1 MGIAVMILG
10 KSGAGKSTSLRNLDP
25 HTYSVVEV
33 NGKPLPFKTKKR
45 TINTDVYA
53 NVSRVL
59 QEAPCDIVVVDDSQ
73 YLMANEY
80 IRSATKQFTK
90 DGAFEFYKKLGYN
103 FWNMVN
109 EVSALPENKIVYF
122 LHHLEIDEYGNSKE
136 KTIGKLLDDKI
147 CVAGMFSI
155 VILAEKRGKD
165 FVFDTQNDGNSPA
178 KTPIGMFPD
187 RVIENDLVLV
197 DKAIRGFYDFPEPT
211 KMEAKPE

>member
-25 HTYSVVEV
+25 QTYSVVEV

-73 YLMANEY
+73 YLMANEFM
-80 IRSATKQFTK
+80 RRAREKGFEKFTEI
-90 DGAFEFYKKLGYN
+90 GVN
-103 FWNMVN
+103 FWNLVN
-109 EVSALPENKIVYF
+109 EVQKLPENKIVYF
-122 LHHLEIDEYGNSKE
+122 LHHLEVDEYGNSKE

-147 CVAGMFSI
+147 CIAGMFSI
-155 VILAEKRGKD
+155 VILAEKRDKE
-165 FVFDTQNDGNSPA
+165 FVFDTQNDGQSPA

-197 DKAIRGFYDFPEPT
+197 DRAIRGFYDLPEPT

>member
-25 HTYSVVEV
+25 QTYSVVEV

-73 YLMANEY
+73 YLMANEFM
-80 IRSATKQFTK
+80 RRAREKGFEKFTEI
-90 DGAFEFYKKLGYN
+90 GVN
-103 FWNMVN
+103 FWNLVN
-109 EVSALPENKIVYF
+109 EVSKLPENKIVYF
-122 LHHLEIDEYGNSKE
+122 LHHLEVDEFGNSKE

-147 CVAGMFSI
+147 CIAGMFSI
-155 VILAEKRGKD
+155 VILAEKRDKE
-165 FVFDTQNDGNSPA
+165 FVFDTQNDGQSPA

-197 DKAIRGFYDFPEPT
+197 DKAIRGFYDLPEPT

>member
-25 HTYSVVEV
+25 QTYSVVEV

-73 YLMANEY
+73 YLMANEFM
-80 IRSATKQFTK
+80 RRAREKGFEKFTEI
-90 DGAFEFYKKLGYN
+90 GVN
-103 FWNMVN
+103 FWNLVN
-109 EVSALPENKIVYF
+109 EVSKLPENKIVYF
-122 LHHLEIDEYGNSKE
+122 LHHLEVDEYGNSKE

-147 CVAGMFSI
+147 CIAGMFSI
-155 VILAEKRGKD
+155 VILAEKRDKE
-165 FVFDTQNDGNSPA
+165 FVFDTQNDGQSPA

-197 DKAIRGFYDFPEPT
+197 DRAIRGFYDLPEPT
-211 KMEAKPE
+211 KMEAKTE

>member
-25 HTYSVVEV
+25 QTYSVVEV

-73 YLMANEY
+73 YLMANEFM
-80 IRSATKQFTK
+80 RRAREKGFEKFTEI
-90 DGAFEFYKKLGYN
+90 GVN
-103 FWNMVN
+103 FWNLVN
-109 EVSALPENKIVYF
+109 EVQKLPENKIVYF
-122 LHHLEIDEYGNSKE
+122 LHHLEVDEYGNSKE

-147 CVAGMFSI
+147 CIAGMFSI
-155 VILAEKRGKD
+155 VILAEKRDKE
-165 FVFDTQNDGNSPA
+165 FVFDTQNDGQSPA

-197 DKAIRGFYDFPEPT
+197 DKAIRGFYDLPEPT

>member
-25 HTYSVVEV
+25 QTYSVVEV

-73 YLMANEY
+73 YLMANEFM
-80 IRSATKQFTK
+80 RRARETGFEKFTEI
-90 DGAFEFYKKLGYN
+90 GVN
-103 FWNMVN
+103 FWNLVN
-109 EVSALPENKIVYF
+109 EVQKLPENKIVYF
-122 LHHLEIDEYGNSKE
+122 LHHLEVDEYGNSKE

-147 CVAGMFSI
+147 CIAGMFSI
-155 VILAEKRGKD
+155 VILAEKRDKE
-165 FVFDTQNDGNSPA
+165 FVFDTQNDGQSPA

-197 DKAIRGFYDFPEPT
+197 DKGIREFYDLSEPT

>member
-25 HTYSVVEV
+25 QTYSVVEV

-73 YLMANEY
+73 YLMANEFM
-80 IRSATKQFTK
+80 RRAREKGFEKFTEI
-90 DGAFEFYKKLGYN
+90 GVN
-103 FWNMVN
+103 FWNLVN
-109 EVSALPENKIVYF
+109 EVSKLPENKIVYF
-122 LHHLEIDEYGNSKE
+122 LHHLEVDEYGNSKE

-147 CVAGMFSI
+147 CIAGMFSI
-155 VILAEKRGKD
+155 VILAEKRDKE
-165 FVFDTQNDGNSPA
+165 FVFDTQNDGQSPA
-178 KTPIGMFPD
+178 KTPIGMFQD

-197 DKAIRGFYDFPEPT
+197 DRAIRSFYDLPEPT

>member
-25 HTYSVVEV
+25 QTYSVVEV

-73 YLMANEY
+73 YLMANEFM
-80 IRSATKQFTK
+80 RRAREKGFEKFTEI
-90 DGAFEFYKKLGYN
+90 GVN
-103 FWNMVN
+103 FWNLVN
-109 EVSALPENKIVYF
+109 EVSKLPENKVVYF
-122 LHHLEIDEYGNSKE
+122 LHHLEVDEYGNSKE

-147 CVAGMFSI
+147 CIAGMFSI
-155 VILAEKRGKD
+155 VILAEKRDKE
-165 FVFDTQNDGNSPA
+165 FVFDTQNDGQSPA

-197 DKAIRGFYDFPEPT
+197 DKAIRGFYDLPEPI

>member
-25 HTYSVVEV
+25 QTYSVVEV

-73 YLMANEY
+73 YLMANEFM
-80 IRSATKQFTK
+80 RRAREKGFEKFTEI
-90 DGAFEFYKKLGYN
+90 GVN
-103 FWNMVN
+103 FWNLVN
-109 EVSALPENKIVYF
+109 EVQKLPENKIVYF
-122 LHHLEIDEYGNSKE
+122 LHHLEVDECGNSKE

-147 CVAGMFSI
+147 CIAGMFSI
-155 VILAEKRGKD
+155 VILAEKRDKE
-165 FVFDTQNDGNSPA
+165 FVFDTQNDGQSPA

-197 DKAIRGFYDFPEPT
+197 DRAIRGFYDLPEPT

>member
-25 HTYSVVEV
+25 QTYSVVEV

-73 YLMANEY
+73 YLMANEFM
-80 IRSATKQFTK
+80 RRAREKGFEKFTEI
-90 DGAFEFYKKLGYN
+90 GVN
-103 FWNMVN
+103 FWNLVN
-109 EVSALPENKIVYF
+109 EVSKLPEKKIVYY
-122 LHHLEIDEYGNSKE
+122 LHHLEVDEFGNSKE

-147 CVAGMFSI
+147 CIAGMFSI
-155 VILAEKRGKD
+155 VILAEKRDKE
-165 FVFDTQNDGNSPA
+165 FVFDTQNDGQSPA

-197 DKAIRGFYDFPEPT
+197 DKAIRGFYDLPEPT

>member
-25 HTYSVVEV
+25 QTYSVVEV

-73 YLMANEY
+73 YLMANEFM
-80 IRSATKQFTK
+80 RRAREKGFEKFTEI
-90 DGAFEFYKKLGYN
+90 GVN
-103 FWNMVN
+103 FWNLVN
-109 EVSALPENKIVYF
+109 EVSKLPEKKIVYF
-122 LHHLEIDEYGNSKE
+122 LHHLEVDEFGNSKE

-147 CVAGMFSI
+147 CIAGMFSI
-155 VILAEKRGKD
+155 VILAEKRDKE
-165 FVFDTQNDGNSPA
+165 FVFDTQNDGQSPA

-197 DKAIRGFYDFPEPT
+197 DKAIRGFYDLPEPT

>member
-25 HTYSVVEV
+25 QTYSVVEV

-73 YLMANEY
+73 YLMANEFM
-80 IRSATKQFTK
+80 RRAREKGFEKFTEI
-90 DGAFEFYKKLGYN
+90 GVN
-103 FWNMVN
+103 FWNLVN
-109 EVSALPENKIVYF
+109 EVQKLPENKIVYF
-122 LHHLEIDEYGNSKE
+122 LHHLEVDEYGNSKE

-147 CVAGMFSI
+147 CIAGMFSI
-155 VILAEKRGKD
+155 VILAEKRDKE
-165 FVFDTQNDGNSPA
+165 FVFDTQNDGQSPA

-197 DKAIRGFYDFPEPT
+197 DRAIRGFYDLPEPT
-211 KMEAKPE
+211 KMEVKPE

>member
-25 HTYSVVEV
+25 QTYSVVEV

-73 YLMANEY
+73 YLMANEFM
-80 IRSATKQFTK
+80 RRAREKGFEKFTEI
-90 DGAFEFYKKLGYN
+90 GVN
-103 FWNMVN
+103 FWNLVN
-109 EVSALPENKIVYF
+109 EVQKLPENKIVYF
-122 LHHLEIDEYGNSKE
+122 LHHLEVDEYGNSKE

-147 CVAGMFSI
+147 CIAGMFSI
-155 VILAEKRGKD
+155 VILAEKRNKE
-165 FVFDTQNDGNSPA
+165 FVFDTQNDGQSPA

-197 DKAIRGFYDFPEPT
+197 DKGIREFYDLPEPT

>member
-25 HTYSVVEV
+25 QTYSVVEV

-73 YLMANEY
+73 YLMANEFM
-80 IRSATKQFTK
+80 RRAREKGFEKFTEI
-90 DGAFEFYKKLGYN
+90 GVN
-103 FWNMVN
+103 FWNLVN
-109 EVSALPENKIVYF
+109 EVQKLPENKIVYF
-122 LHHLEIDEYGNSKE
+122 LHHLEVDEYGNSKE

-147 CVAGMFSI
+147 CIAGMFSI
-155 VILAEKRGKD
+155 VILAEKRDKD
-165 FVFDTQNDGNSPA
+165 FVFDTQNDGQSPA

-197 DKAIRGFYDFPEPT
+197 DKGIREFYDLPEPT

>member
-25 HTYSVVEV
+25 QIYSVVEV

-73 YLMANEY
+73 YLMANEFM
-80 IRSATKQFTK
+80 RRAREKGFEKFTEI
-90 DGAFEFYKKLGYN
+90 GVN
-103 FWNMVN
+103 FWNLVN
-109 EVSALPENKIVYF
+109 EVSKLPENRVVYF
-122 LHHLEIDEYGNSKE
+122 LHHLEVDEYGNSKE

-147 CVAGMFSI
+147 CIAGMFSI
-155 VILAEKRGKD
+155 VILAEKRDKE
-165 FVFDTQNDGNSPA
+165 FVFDTQNDGQSPA

-197 DKAIRGFYDFPEPT
+197 DKAIRGFYDLPEPT

>member
-10 KSGAGKSTSLRNLDP
+10 KSGAGKSTSLRNLDTQ
-25 HTYSVVEV
+25 TYSVVEV

-73 YLMANEY
+73 YLMANEFM
-80 IRSATKQFTK
+80 RRAREKGFEKFTEI
-90 DGAFEFYKKLGYN
+90 GVN
-103 FWNMVN
+103 FWNLVN
-109 EVSALPENKIVYF
+109 EVSKLPENKVVYF
-122 LHHLEIDEYGNSKE
+122 LHHLEVDEYGNSKE

-147 CVAGMFSI
+147 CIAGMFSI
-155 VILAEKRGKD
+155 VILAEKRDKD
-165 FVFDTQNDGNSPA
+165 FIFDTQNDGQSPA

-197 DKAIRGFYDFPEPT
+197 DKAIRGFYDLPEPT

>member
-25 HTYSVVEV
+25 QTYSVVEV

-73 YLMANEY
+73 YLMANEFM
-80 IRSATKQFTK
+80 RRAREKGFEKFTEI
-90 DGAFEFYKKLGYN
+90 GVN
-103 FWNMVN
+103 FWNLVN
-109 EVSALPENKIVYF
+109 EVQKLPENKIVYF
-122 LHHLEIDEYGNSKE
+122 LHHLEVDEYGNSKE

-147 CVAGMFSI
+147 CIAGMFSI
-155 VILAEKRGKD
+155 VILAEKRDKE
-165 FVFDTQNDGNSPA
+165 FVFDTQNDGQSPA

-197 DKAIRGFYDFPEPT
+197 DKGIREFYDLSEPT

>member
-25 HTYSVVEV
+25 QTYSVVEV

-73 YLMANEY
+73 YLMANEFM
-80 IRSATKQFTK
+80 RRAREKGFEKFTEI
-90 DGAFEFYKKLGYN
+90 GVN
-103 FWNMVN
+103 FWNLVN
-109 EVSALPENKIVYF
+109 EVSKLPENRVVYF
-122 LHHLEIDEYGNSKE
+122 LHHLEVDEYGNSKE

-147 CVAGMFSI
+147 CIAGMFSI
-155 VILAEKRGKD
+155 VILAEKRDKE
-165 FVFDTQNDGNSPA
+165 FVFDTQNDGQSPA

-197 DKAIRGFYDFPEPT
+197 DKAIRGFYDLPEPT

>member
-25 HTYSVVEV
+25 QTYSVVEV

-73 YLMANEY
+73 YLMANEFM
-80 IRSATKQFTK
+80 RRAREKGFEKFTEI
-90 DGAFEFYKKLGYN
+90 GVN
-103 FWNMVN
+103 FWNLVN
-109 EVSALPENKIVYF
+109 EVSKLPENKIVYF
-122 LHHLEIDEYGNSKE
+122 LHHLEVDEYGNSKE

-147 CVAGMFSI
+147 CIAGMFSI
-155 VILAEKRGKD
+155 VILAEKRDKD
-165 FVFDTQNDGNSPA
+165 FIFDTQNDGQSPA

-197 DKAIRGFYDFPEPT
+197 DKAIRGFYDLPEPT

>member
-25 HTYSVVEV
+25 QTYSVVEV

-73 YLMANEY
+73 YLMANEFM
-80 IRSATKQFTK
+80 RRAREKGFEKFTEI
-90 DGAFEFYKKLGYN
+90 GVN
-103 FWNMVN
+103 FWNLVN
-109 EVSALPENKIVYF
+109 EVSKLPENKVVYF
-122 LHHLEIDEYGNSKE
+122 LHHLEVDEYGNSKE

-147 CVAGMFSI
+147 CIAGMFSI
-155 VILAEKRGKD
+155 VILAEKRDKE
-165 FVFDTQNDGNSPA
+165 FVFDTQNDGQSPA

-197 DKAIRGFYDFPEPT
+197 DKAIRGFYDLPEPT